1 MSLLNIAFQNASLA
15 RDEGNAEFEQN
26 IMIRSCNSTSE
37 IRKNRQST
45 YVDGLNESWLRSV
58 EGVKSLLESRAE
70 RVKLKEKPFK
80 CRPFCTC

>member
-1 MSLLNIAFQNASLA
+1 MSLLNIAFQNATLA

-26 IMIRSCNSTSE
+26 IMIRSCNS
-37 IRKNRQST
+37 NRQGT